1 MGILRGLASL
11 ILELAIIAG
20 LLYLLV
26 VVNITQRLEDPELYH
41 AAFTETDAYGRIY
54 DEVLVDAEFQDQSL
68 DLLVG
73 VGLETRQAVGVI
85 RDVLPPAYLQEQTEA
100 NINRFT
106 GFLSNDR
113 ETLDLYLE
121 LQEPLDRVEAVVVDR
136 AEQVISELEIE
147 EPSTATVECTADS
160 VESLAGDLAGEFAG
174 LSAGQ
179 IPESVPSLESLDE
192 DCRRQEFDNWIG
204 QVASNPELDSETAR
218 IVEDEKDD
226 LRESFI
232 EGDTRAFLEKAA
244 APLIGPVIDDS
255 LDELRQDL
263 QIDDRLDLLDMVA
276 DSFDNI
282 TRPDIDREAASLRD
296 TLGAASGPG
305 RIVAF
310 LVVIVGSLLLAAIH
324 FPNLTSMLRWPGLT
338 LIIGGG
344 ASLVTGF
351 VLNSLIPGW
360 FIVFVSTSSSDSTTA
375 FINLAADLVESL
387 ARQFTGGFIPGAVIV
402 LVIGAAL
409 FGASY
414 FADRLRT
421 MAGGTPSG
429 SGTNDRR

>member
-26 VVNITQRLEDPELYH
+26 VVNFTQRLEDPELYN

-68 DLLVG
+68 DLLGG
-73 VGLETRQAVGVI
+73 VGLETQQAVEVI
-85 RDVLPPAYLQEQTEA
+85 RDVMPPAYLQEQTEA

-106 GFLSNDR
+106 GYLSNDR

-136 AEQVISELEIE
+136 AEQVITELEIE

-160 VESLAGDLAGEFAG
+160 VESLAGDLASEFAG

-179 IPESVPSLESLDE
+179 IPESVPSLETLDE

-204 QVASNPELDSETAR
+204 QVTSSPELDSETAR

-255 LDELRQDL
+255 LEELRQDF

-296 TLGAASGPG
+296 TLSAASGIG

-324 FPNLTSMLRWPGLT
+324 VPNLTSMLRWPGLT
-338 LIIGGG
+338 LILGGG

-375 FINLAADLVESL
+375 FINLAADLMESL

-402 LVIGAAL
+402 LVIGAVL

-414 FADRLRT
+414 FADRLRA
-421 MAGGTPSG
+421 MAGGAPSG

>member
-68 DLLVG
+68 DLLGG
-73 VGLETRQAVGVI
+73 VGLETRQAVGVL
-85 RDVLPPAYLQEQTEA
+85 RDVMPPAYLQEQTEA
-100 NINRFT
+100 NVNRFT

-136 AEQVISELEIE
+136 AVQVITELEIE
-147 EPSTATVECTADS
+147 EPSTATLECTADS
-160 VESLAGDLAGEFAG
+160 VESLADDLAGEFAG

-204 QVASNPELDSETAR
+204 QVVSSPELDSETAR
-218 IVEDEKDD
+218 IVEDERGD

-255 LDELRQDL
+255 LEALRQDL
-263 QIDDRLDLLDMVA
+263 QIDDRLDLLDVVA

-296 TLGAASGPG
+296 TLSAASGPG

-324 FPNLTSMLRWPGLT
+324 VPNLTSMLRWPGLT
-338 LIIGGG
+338 LIFGGG

-360 FIVFVSTSSSDSTTA
+360 FIVFVSNSSSDSTTA

-402 LVIGAAL
+402 LVIGAVL

-421 MAGGTPSG
+421 VAGGAPSG
-429 SGTNDRR
+429 SGTNDQG

>member
-68 DLLVG
+68 DLLGG
-73 VGLETRQAVGVI
+73 VGLETRQAVGVL
-85 RDVLPPAYLQEQTEA
+85 RDVMPPAYLQEQTEA
-100 NINRFT
+100 NVNRFT

-136 AEQVISELEIE
+136 AVQVITELEIE
-147 EPSTATVECTADS
+147 EPSTATLECTADS
-160 VESLAGDLAGEFAG
+160 VESLADDLAGEFAG

-192 DCRRQEFDNWIG
+192 DCRRQEFDNWSG
-204 QVASNPELDSETAR
+204 QVVSSPELDSETAR
-218 IVEDEKDD
+218 IVEDERGD

-255 LDELRQDL
+255 LEALRQDL
-263 QIDDRLDLLDMVA
+263 QIDDRLDLLDVVA

-296 TLGAASGPG
+296 TLSAASGPG

-324 FPNLTSMLRWPGLT
+324 VPNLTSMLRWPGLT
-338 LIIGGG
+338 LIFGGG

-360 FIVFVSTSSSDSTTA
+360 FIVFVSNSSSDSTTA

-402 LVIGAAL
+402 LVIGAVL

-421 MAGGTPSG
+421 VAGGAPSG
-429 SGTNDRR
+429 SGTNDQG